1 MDPMISPCAFIIRVS
16 MPLLTQRG
24 IVDFLLSRSIRVQSM
39 NLHCTSELEGII
51 LLHCTM
57 EKDRIKHTGN
67 LLEKISCVVD
77 VEILQA
83 HASNLIKES

>member
-1 MDPMISPCAFIIRVS
+1 MSPCAFIIRIS

-24 IVDFLLSRSIRVQSM
+24 IVDFLLNRSVKVKSM
-39 NLHCTSELEGII
+39 NLHCAGDLEGI
-51 LLHCTM
+51 LLIHCVI

-67 LLEKISCVVD
+67 LLGKIKGVIE

-83 HASNLIKES
+83 HVSNLIKDT